1 MYFTECARLADRYPG
16 LADLVTKVDAHLKK
30 MGPAAVIRKADL
42 ASFFRADPNQVGSVL
57 DLLAQGGLLQAEE
70 MVECTFCRM
79 AVLRADFEEARE
91 EEGEYACTSCDRLL
105 TDKTVDLITTY
116 RRGKMWGKDELSP
129 HLAAAVVATISLRE
143 LSRIRGLYPAAIRD
157 GDAEEFREALSAHL
171 GVALEDESLHDIRD
185 SLYKEVKLDDPD
197 ADAMLTVLLTT
208 LVMRCPGVCISGA
221 DEEAM
226 RKTMDQAIDA
236 CMKKVAS
243 PLKAIVDQLLE
254 IKIVDCRIPEG
265 DDPAF
270 SDPRRSLQLL
280 LAYWSLGRT
289 IVVNQMN
296 GYVSLRPHPLLRLVT
311 NLRARMEVYFGRL
324 SDHDGALDAF
334 TAGDRLLD
342 LAVGGDPDE
351 LSAVPEWTNE
361 EVQQVDSFLERV
373 RLDIGAK
380 TYPLTHE
387 EKVFIEQAEVAIEE
401 YKEQANTAWIHIFE
415 NVSRQNAHVNGR
427 DTCNDQ
433 QGEKPVRRQ
442 PDYCHVITRE
452 GAITLPKSGYED
464 LVKKGGNYGM
474 FIDGMTREASSRD
487 GDGEPKVS
495 KLTAMEL
502 GILVDVITAEK
513 PVRLHATK
521 TGSECA
527 SSSAAAR
534 LFEEAR
540 RKVDIKLGRY
550 QYRAFRLQRNP
561 SGPKFKT
568 VEFAPPDDL
577 HYCVITPA

>member
-30 MGPAAVIRKADL
+30 MGTAVVIRKADL

-91 EEGEYACTSCDRLL
+91 EEGEYVCTSCDRLL

-208 LVMRCPGVCISGA
+208 LVMRCPGVCIAGA
-221 DEEAM
+221 NEEAM
-226 RKTMDQAIDA
+226 RKTMDRAIEA

-324 SDHDGALDAF
+324 SDHDGALEAF

-361 EVQQVDSFLERV
+361 EVQKVDSFLERV

-401 YKEQANTAWIHIFE
+401 YKEQANTAWNHIYD
-415 NVSRQNAHVNGR
+415 NVTRQIAQAKGG
-427 DTCNDQ
+427 DTGDAQ
-433 QGEKPVRRQ
+433 QGEESAQRQ
-442 PDYCHVITRE
+442 PDYCQAITKD
-452 GAITLPKSGYED
+452 GTATLPKPGYED
-464 LVKKGGNYGM
+464 LIKKRDSYGM
-474 FIDGMTREASSRD
+474 FIDGMTREALCRN
-487 GDGEPKVS
+487 GNGEPRIS
-495 KLTAMEL
+495 KLTAREL
-502 GILVDVITAEK
+502 GILIDFITAGK
-513 PVRLHATK
+513 PMRPLATK
-521 TGSECA
+521 TGGECA
-527 SSSAAAR
+527 SPKAAAR

-540 RKVDIKLGRY
+540 KKADLKLGRY
-550 QYRAFRLQRNP
+550 EYRAFRLHRSA
-561 SGPKFKT
+561 SGSAYT
-568 VEFAPPDDL
+568 AHEFTPPDDL
-577 HYCVITPA
+577 NYCVVTPL